1 MDYSKTV
8 HLPKTSFSMKADL
21 PKREPLLLEFWQKNK
36 IYEKMVNK
44 RMGKQKFILH
54 DGPPYAN
61 GRIHMGHAL
70 NKILKDMIVKYKS
83 LTNFYSPYV
92 PGWDCHGLPIEHQL
106 MKKLGKNK
114 HTVDRVEFR
123 KKAADFA
130 LDFVEIQKEEFKR
143 LAIFGDWGKPYLTL
157 TPPYE
162 GVILKTFR
170 ELLAKDFIYR
180 DKKPVLWCAACE
192 TALAEAE
199 VEYEEK
205 ESPAIY
211 VKFRVNLHC
220 PDSKFSNIPINS
232 FYIVIWTTT
241 PWTLP
246 ANIGLMLHPKL
257 EYEVVHIKTRGEY
270 WLLAKNLLQN
280 ILENKLK
287 LNSEDYEVVGC
298 FSGEYFKAWNYNRIF
313 PEVGNERVSKVILSE
328 EVSSEEGTGIVHI
341 APGHGD
347 VDYIQ
352 GHRLNHL
359 PILSPVDDSG
369 KFSEEVNHPELKG
382 CFVLKEGNQKIL
394 EILGQSG
401 NNSLVFQETIRHS
414 YPHCWRCKKPV
425 IFRATY
431 QWFLSVKKEDLRG
444 KMLKEIENVTWIP
457 AYGKNRIR
465 GMVEQR
471 PDWCLSRQR
480 LWGTPI
486 PILYCKQ
493 CKNPLLE
500 DQAIGMIEE
509 VIGLEGSDSWFKE
522 GANHFLQTEF
532 ECEKCKGKEF
542 MQEHDILDV
551 WFDSGVSHEAVLKGE
566 ETTFNGK
573 SWKEEL
579 SWPADLYLEG
589 SDQHRGWFQT
599 SLIPS
604 VALHGTAPYKA
615 VLTHGFIVDG
625 QGKKMSK
632 SMGNVIAPEDILK
645 DYGADILRLWVASS
659 DYREDIRLSKDILK
673 GVAENYRKI
682 RNSFRYMLGNLAE
695 FNVEKELLPES
706 QLLEIDRWALMR
718 LALAIETSKK
728 AYESYE
734 FHRVVVSLVEFCAV
748 DGSSFYFDVLKDRL
762 YTYGK
767 NSIERK
773 SAQTAL
779 YQILSSLLPLFS
791 PILSFTCEEVWQ
803 VGLQEKL
810 WFEETVF
817 LTSFPE
823 NHSQWL
829 NKELNAK
836 WAVILKVREQ
846 ANLSLEAARRE
857 GLIGS
862 SLESKL
868 NFSGG
873 NELEKQILREMEK
886 ELPMIFIVSQV
897 ELDGLNGDLKI
908 FVKKAD
914 GLKCKRCWRYDISVK
929 EEGNFPELCNR
940 CHEAIK

>member
-1 MDYSKTV
+1 
-8 HLPKTSFSMKADL
+8 MKADL

-44 RMGKQKFILH
+44 RAGKKKYILH

-61 GRIHMGHAL
+61 GHIHMGHAL
-70 NKILKDMIVKYKS
+70 NKILKDMIVKYKN
-83 LTNFYSPYV
+83 LTDLYAPYV

-123 KKAADFA
+123 KKAAEFA
-130 LDFVEIQKEEFKR
+130 LDFVKIQKEEFKR
-143 LAIFGDWGKPYLTL
+143 LAIFGDWEKPYLTL

-170 ELLAKDFIYR
+170 ELLAKGFIYR
-180 DKKPVLWCAACE
+180 DKKPVLWCAQCE

-205 ESPAIY
+205 ESPAVF
-211 VKFRVNLHC
+211 VKFPAVLLGDKKENDIRLSVL
-220 PDSKFSNIPINS
+220 
-232 FYIVIWTTT
+232 IWTTT

-246 ANIGLMLHPKL
+246 ANVGLMLHPTLKYAVIEL
-257 EYEVVHIKTRGEY
+257 SQGTEK
-270 WLLAKNLLQN
+270 WLIAENLCKNLLEQ
-280 ILENKLK
+280 KLK
-287 LNSEDYEVVGC
+287 LSSDDYRLLRVLTGDQITSGRYDIGC
-298 FSGEYFKAWNYNRIF
+298 IEEAQRPFQNCGDLKTSRLFSD
-313 PEVGNERVSKVILSE
+313 SS
-328 EVSSEEGTGIVHI
+328 VSSEDGTGIVHI
-341 APGHGD
+341 APGHGEL
-347 VDYIQ
+347 DYYV
-352 GHRLNHL
+352 GHVVRGL
-359 PILSPVDDSG
+359 PVISPVNDSG
-369 KFSEEVNHPELKG
+369 KFSEEVNDLDLKG
-382 CFVLKEGNQKIL
+382 KFVLKEGNEKVL
-394 EILGQSG
+394 EILKEKKL
-401 NNSLVFQETIRHS
+401 LVYHEKIRHS
-414 YPHCWRCKKPV
+414 YPHCWRCKNPV
-425 IFRATY
+425 IFRATH
-431 QWFLSVKKEDLRG
+431 QWFLNVDYRPENEQKHLRV
-444 KMLKEIENVTWIP
+444 KMLDEIENVQWIP
-457 AYGKNRIR
+457 DYGKNRIR

-480 LWGTPI
+480 LWGAPI
-486 PILYCKQ
+486 PIFYCKQ
-493 CKNPLLE
+493 CKTPLLE

-509 VIGLEGSDSWFKE
+509 IISLEGSDSWFKE
-522 GANHFLQTEF
+522 EAKHFLQTEF
-532 ECEKCKGKEF
+532 QCEKCKGKEF
-542 MQEHDILDV
+542 AQEHDILDV

-604 VALHGTAPYKA
+604 VALYGAAPYKS

-632 SMGNVIAPEDILK
+632 SQGNVIAPEDILK

-695 FNVEKELLPES
+695 FNVEKELLPYS
-706 QLLEIDRWALMR
+706 QLLEIDRWALTR

-734 FHRVVVSLVEFCAV
+734 FHRAVVSLVEFCSR
-748 DGSSFYFDVLKDRL
+748 DCSSFYFDVLKDRL

-773 SAQTAL
+773 SAQTVL
-779 YQILSSLLPLFS
+779 YRICSSLLPICS

-803 VGLQEKL
+803 LGLKEKFWL
-810 WFEETVF
+810 EESVF
-817 LTSFPE
+817 LTSFSE
-823 NHSQWL
+823 DHSQWL
-829 NKELNAK
+829 NKRLDEK
-836 WAVILKVREQ
+836 WDGILKIREQ

-868 NFSGG
+868 IFSGG
-873 NELEKQILREMEK
+873 NESENQILNEMEK
-886 ELPMIFIVSQV
+886 ELPMILIVSQV
-897 ELDGLNGDLKI
+897 KRDEKNGDLKI
-908 FVKKAD
+908 QVEKAE
-914 GLKCKRCWRYDISVK
+914 GLKCPRCWRYDLSVK
-929 EEGNFPELCNR
+929 EEENFPSLCSR
-940 CHEAIK
+940 CQEAIK